1 MIGGRFRA
9 RLRSRLT
16 ARLGASDK
24 GSAVIEFVVVGIL
37 ITMPVFYLV
46 IALARLQA
54 GAYAVTQAAREST
67 RAYVTASSDG
77 AAMNRARSASRLAFQ
92 DQGFADRGDIA
103 MTCTAS
109 PCLTR
114 GSRVGASADLGVEL
128 PLIPDFLRSAVPTT
142 VHLHARHVEPV
153 DRFGAK

>member
-1 MIGGRFRA
+1 MIHI
-9 RLRSRLT
+9 RLLT
-16 ARLGASDK
+16 MLRGRLGALDR

-37 ITMPVFYLV
+37 LTLPVFYLV

-77 AAMNRARSASRLAFQ
+77 AGAGRATQAARWAFA
-92 DQGFADRGDIA
+92 DQGFDRGTVSMRCSA
-103 MTCTAS
+103 R

-114 GSRVGASADLGVEL
+114 GATVGASADLGVDL
-128 PLIPDFLRSAVPTT
+128 PFIPDFLRSAVPST

-153 DRFGAK
+153 DRFGTRGGPP

>member
-1 MIGGRFRA
+1 MRSRLRA
-9 RLRSRLT
+9 RLGHAER
-16 ARLGASDK
+16 

-67 RAYVTASSDG
+67 RAYVTATSDG
-77 AAMNRARSASRLAFQ
+77 AGTNRARAAARLAFA
-92 DQGFADRGDIA
+92 DQGFADRGYIS
-103 MTCTAS
+103 MTCSAQ

-114 GSRVGASADLGVEL
+114 GATVGASADLGVEL
-128 PLIPDFLRSAVPTT
+128 PFIPGFLRSAVPST

-153 DRFGAK
+153 DRFGAQGSPP

>member
-1 MIGGRFRA
+1 MTGA
-9 RLRSRLT
+9 RLRALLRT
-16 ARLGASDK
+16 RLGAGDR

-67 RAYVTASSDG
+67 RAYVTASSDRS
-77 AAMNRARSASRLAFQ
+77 AMGRARQASRLAFE
-92 DQGFADRGDIA
+92 DQGFSDRGDIS
-103 MTCTAS
+103 MRCTAS

-114 GSRVGASADLGVEL
+114 GAQVGASADLGVDL
-128 PLIPDFLRSAVPTT
+128 PFIPDFLRSAVPTT
-142 VHLHARHVEPV
+142 VHLHANHVESV
-153 DRFGAK
+153 DRYGLR

>member
-1 MIGGRFRA
+1 MIGGWFRV
-9 RLRSRLT
+9 RLRSRLC
-16 ARLGASDK
+16 ARLGAGDR

-46 IALARLQA
+46 VALARLQA

-67 RAYVTASSDG
+67 RAYVTASADEAG
-77 AAMNRARSASRLAFQ
+77 MTRARQASHLAFE
-92 DQGFADRGDIA
+92 DQGFTDRGDISMSCSSA
-103 MTCTAS
+103 

-114 GSRVGASADLGVEL
+114 GARVAASADLSVEL
-128 PLIPDFLRSAVPTT
+128 PLIPDFLRSAVPASI
-142 VHLHARHVEPV
+142 HLHARHVETV

>member
-1 MIGGRFRA
+1 MTRA
-9 RLRSRLT
+9 RLRTRLR
-16 ARLGASDK
+16 ARLGAGDR

-37 ITMPVFYLV
+37 ITIPVFYLV

-77 AAMNRARSASRLAFQ
+77 AAPGRARQAGRLAFE
-92 DQGFADRGDIA
+92 DQGFTDRGDVSMRCSA
-103 MTCTAS
+103 L

-114 GSRVGASADLGVEL
+114 GARVGASADLGVDL
-128 PLIPDFLRSAVPTT
+128 PFIPEFLRSAVPST
-142 VHLHARHVEPV
+142 VHLHAGHVESV
-153 DRFGAK
+153 DRFGAR

>member
-1 MIGGRFRA
+1 MTWAKLRA
-9 RLRSRLT
+9 DLIR
-16 ARLGASDK
+16 RLGNRDR
-24 GSAVIEFVVVGIL
+24 GSAVIEFIVVGIL

-67 RAYVTASSDG
+67 RAYTTASSDPAG
-77 AAMNRARSASRLAFQ
+77 MGRAALAARLAFA
-92 DQGFADRGDIA
+92 DQGFPGRGHVTI
-103 MTCTAS
+103 TCTAH

-114 GSRVGASADLGVEL
+114 GARIGGAADLGVDL
-128 PLIPDFLRSAVPTT
+128 PFIPSFLRSAVPST

-153 DRFGAK
+153 DRFGAQ

>member
-1 MIGGRFRA
+1 MSCGSRWT
-9 RLRSRLT
+9 RLRSRLST
-16 ARLGASDK
+16 RLGAGDR

-54 GAYAVTQAAREST
+54 GSYAVTQAAREST

-77 AAMNRARSASRLAFQ
+77 AGMGRARQASRLAFE
-92 DQGFADRGDIA
+92 DQGFTGRGDISISCSA
-103 MTCTAS
+103 A

-114 GSRVGASADLGVEL
+114 GARVGASADVSVEL
-128 PLIPDFLRSAVPTT
+128 PLIPDFLRSAVPDSI
-142 VHLHARHVEPV
+142 HLHARHVESV

>member
-1 MIGGRFRA
+1 MICGLFRA
-9 RLRSRLT
+9 RLRSRLA
-16 ARLGASDK
+16 ARLGAGDR

-67 RAYVTASSDG
+67 RAYVTASSD
-77 AAMNRARSASRLAFQ
+77 ASAMNRARQASRLAFQ
-92 DQGFADRGDIA
+92 DQGFTDRGDVS
-103 MTCTAS
+103 MTCAAS

-128 PLIPDFLRSAVPTT
+128 PFIPSFLRSAVPTT
-142 VHLHARHVEPV
+142 VHLHARHIESV

>member
-1 MIGGRFRA
+1 MTLR
-9 RLRSRLT
+9 RLRVRVM
-16 ARLGASDK
+16 RRMGKGDR

-67 RAYVTASSDG
+67 RVYTTASSDSAG
-77 AAMNRARSASRLAFQ
+77 MGRARQAARLAFE
-92 DQGFADRGDIA
+92 DQGFLDRGDVSI
-103 MTCTAS
+103 TCTAD

-114 GSRVGASADLGVEL
+114 GARVSGAADLGVDL
-128 PLIPDFLRSAVPTT
+128 PLIPSFLKSAVPST

-153 DRFGAK
+153 DRFGAQ

>member
-1 MIGGRFRA
+1 MTLG
-9 RLRSRLT
+9 RLRTLLMR
-16 ARLGASDK
+16 RVGDGDR

-67 RAYVTASSDG
+67 RAYTTASSDASG
-77 AAMNRARSASRLAFQ
+77 MGRARQAARLAFQ
-92 DQGFADRGDIA
+92 DQGFPDRGDVTI
-103 MTCTAS
+103 TCTAD

-114 GSRVGASADLGVEL
+114 GARVSGAADLGVDL
-128 PLIPDFLRSAVPTT
+128 PLIPSFLKSSVPST

-153 DRFGAK
+153 DRFGAQ

>member
-1 MIGGRFRA
+1 MMLA
-9 RLRSRLT
+9 RLRVRLRT
-16 ARLGASDK
+16 RLGHGDR

-77 AAMNRARSASRLAFQ
+77 VGMGRARAAARLAFD
-92 DQGFADRGDIA
+92 DQGFTGRGDVSMKCSA
-103 MTCTAS
+103 Q

-114 GSRVGASADLGVEL
+114 GASVGASADLGVDL
-128 PLIPDFLRSAVPTT
+128 PFIPNFLRSAVPST

-153 DRFGAK
+153 DRFGAQGGPP